1 MCVIA
6 RRDNVADVDVDIVVR
21 VDLDAASSLVLP
33 ELLAALLLELRLVGV
48 AVVVERTYLV
58 DSKEAL
64 GMADVT
70 GRVSI
75 EMDYGAVLEL
85 ASTYADQVID
95 TAVNRSQREVQKVG
109 IDLVRIV
116 YDRRQRDFHLTA
128 LTTHDDLATIGLRH
142 GFQAAV
148 AVHESIEGVA
158 YRRIVGSG
166 GEQPRKPHAL
176 DERREHIARL
186 TADGEVSASQIGE
199 QALACQ
205 NTMPGAALAQN

>member
-1 MCVIA
+1 MRVIA

-21 VDLDAASSLVLP
+21 VDLDAAPGLVLP

-64 GMADVT
+64 GVADVT
-70 GRVSI
+70 GRVRI
-75 EMDYGAVLEL
+75 EMDYGAVLEP
-85 ASTYADQVID
+85 ASTCTDQVID
-95 TAVNRSQREVQKVG
+95 TAVNRGQREVQKVG

-116 YDRRQRDFHLTA
+116 CNGRQRDFDLITLAAHA
-128 LTTHDDLATIGLRH
+128 DLAAIGLRH

-148 AVHESIEGVA
+148 AVHESIEGVTH
-158 YRRIVGSG
+158 RCIVGSG

-176 DERREHIARL
+176 DERREHIACL
-186 TADGEVSASQIGE
+186 AADGEVSASRIGE

-205 NTMPGAALAQN
+205 NTVPGAALAQN

>member
-1 MCVIA
+1 MYVIA
-6 RRDNVADVDVDIVVR
+6 RRDDVADIDIDVVVR
-21 VDLDAASSLVLP
+21 VDLDAALGLVLP

-70 GRVSI
+70 CRVRI

-95 TAVNRSQREVQKVG
+95 TAVNRSQCEVQKVG

-116 YDRRQRDFHLTA
+116 YNGRQRDFNLITLAAHA
-128 LTTHDDLATIGLRH
+128 DLAAIGLRH

-148 AVHESIEGVA
+148 AVHESVKGVTH
-158 YRRIVGSG
+158 RRVVCGG
-166 GEQPRKPHAL
+166 GEHPRKPHAL
-176 DERREHIARL
+176 DERREHIVSLA
-186 TADGEVSASQIGE
+186 ADGEVSASRIGE
-199 QALACQ
+199 QALTCQ
-205 NTMPGAALAQN
+205 NTMPGAAPA